1 MQIKTDY
8 VKYTCETSGEKFLA
22 RKEVTPLKV
31 TADPKKITVS
41 QTNFARA
48 IGVTVGRVNQLI
60 QEGVVL
66 RDDKDARGGVYL
78 VQSIRNYDALKNGG
92 GGADSDDP
100 DYISEKAKHE
110 RVKRELSELRLAQNE
125 ASVYDARTVEMV
137 MIEMLSNLRA
147 QLLGLP
153 AKLAPVM
160 EGRSKDDIYQT
171 LTAEIEEKLSEL
183 SGYEPS
189 LFMQDMA
196 AEVDD
201 ENGD

>member
-1 MQIKTDY
+1 M
-8 VKYTCETSGEKFLA
+8 
-22 RKEVTPLKV
+22 KV

-48 IGVTVGRVNQLI
+48 IGVTAGRVNQLI

-78 VQSIRNYDALKNGG
+78 VQSIRNYDALKSGSS
-92 GGADSDDP
+92 GADGDDLN
-100 DYISEKAKHE
+100 YISEKARHE
-110 RVKRELSELRLAQNE
+110 RIKRELSELRLAQNE

-153 AKLAPVM
+153 AKLALVLD
-160 EGRSKDDIYQT
+160 GRSKDGIYQT
-171 LTAEIEEKLSEL
+171 LTDEIEEKLSEL
-183 SGYEPS
+183 GGYEPS
-189 LFMQDMA
+189 LFMQDTA

>member
-1 MQIKTDY
+1 MQFRGDY
-8 VKYTCETSGEKFLA
+8 VKYTCETNSEIFLA
-22 RKEVTPLKV
+22 RKEVTLLKV
-31 TADPKKITVS
+31 AVDPKKITVS

-48 IGVTVGRVNQLI
+48 IGVTSGRVNQLI

-66 RDDKDARGGVYL
+66 RDEKDARGGVYL
-78 VQSIRNYDALKNGG
+78 VQSIRNYDALKSGG
-92 GGADSDDP
+92 TGGDDDDP

-110 RVKRELSELRLAQNE
+110 RDKRELSELRLAQNE
-125 ASVYDARTVEMV
+125 ASVYDARTVETV

-147 QLLGLP
+147 QLLGMP
-153 AKLAPVM
+153 AKLAPVL
-160 EGRSKDDIYQT
+160 EGRSKDGIYQT

-183 SGYEPS
+183 SEYEPS
-189 LFMQDMA
+189 LFMQDAM

>member
-22 RKEVTPLKV
+22 RKEVTSLKV

-48 IGVTVGRVNQLI
+48 IGVTAGRVNQLI

-78 VQSIRNYDALKNGG
+78 VQSIRNYDALKNGNG
-92 GGADSDDP
+92 GTNDDDP

-171 LTAEIEEKLSEL
+171 LIAEIEEKLSEL
-183 SGYEPS
+183 SEYEPS
-189 LFMQDMA
+189 LFMQDIA

>member
-1 MQIKTDY
+1 MRFRTDY
-8 VKYTCETSGEKFLA
+8 VKYTCETNSEKFLV
-22 RKEVTPLKV
+22 RREVTPLKV

-48 IGVTVGRVNQLI
+48 IGVTAGRVNQLI

-78 VQSIRNYDALKNGG
+78 VQSIRNYDALKSGSS
-92 GGADSDDP
+92 GADGDDLN
-100 DYISEKAKHE
+100 YISEKARHE
-110 RVKRELSELRLAQNE
+110 RIKRELSELRLAQNE

-160 EGRSKDDIYQT
+160 EGRSKDEIYQT

-189 LFMQDMA
+189 LFMQDTA

-201 ENGD
+201 ENSN

>member
-22 RKEVTPLKV
+22 RKEVTLLKV

-60 QEGVVL
+60 Q
-66 RDDKDARGGVYL
+66 VYL

>member
-1 MQIKTDY
+1 M
-8 VKYTCETSGEKFLA
+8 
-22 RKEVTPLKV
+22 KV

-48 IGVTVGRVNQLI
+48 IGVTAGRVNQLI

-78 VQSIRNYDALKNGG
+78 VQSIRNYDALKNGNG
-92 GGADSDDP
+92 GTNDDDP

-171 LTAEIEEKLSEL
+171 LIAEIEEKLSEL
-183 SGYEPS
+183 SEYEPS
-189 LFMQDMA
+189 LFMQDIA